1 MSETV
6 TTFQYDRMVEGAL
19 RGVLRDALRVV
30 EAQGDLPGEH
40 HFYIT
45 FETTRPGV
53 VLPDRL
59 RAQHPQD
66 MTIVLQNQFW
76 ELAVFEDA
84 FEVTL
89 SFNRKRE
96 RLRIPFSAVT
106 AFADPHASFGLQFQA
121 DITDDDALTDEDAE
135 EAAADW
141 NALLSEGESNES
153 QAGDAADDHGSAD
166 GANVIALDTFRKKS

>member
-1 MSETV
+1 
-6 TTFQYDRMVEGAL
+6 MVEGAL

-30 EAQGDLPGEH
+30 EEQGDLPGEH

-45 FETTRPGV
+45 FDTTRPGV

-66 MTIVLQNQFW
+66 MTIVIQNQFW
-76 ELAVFEDA
+76 GLSVEDDA

-96 RLRIPFSAVT
+96 RLRVPFSAVT

-121 DITDDDALTDEDAE
+121 DMAGEGNDDDEGDVDG
-135 EAAADW
+135 ADW
-141 NALLSEGESNES
+141 DAMMGDGESNE
-153 QAGDAADDHGSAD
+153 AGAAGEAGEAGADGTGGAADDGQ
-166 GANVIALDTFRKKS
+166 GANVIALDTFRKKQ